1 MLVELPG
8 GGLLLQTI
16 RGEGVAPEVVVEEAE
31 IDFGK
36 VELGKSREMMRQA
49 TIRNAGTAPITIDNV
64 RHAGPNDLDF
74 TTLAGGGTFT
84 LQPGDTAIVDL
95 RFAPA
100 QIGRTSGRLL
110 FDYNGPG
117 SPATVTLY
125 GEGIDPA
132 PIVADATLATGEFYG
147 KPGETITVPVRL
159 TESSNVEAVGA
170 TRFRT
175 SLRFDASLLEPV
187 GGTPAGV
194 IQGSDRIIE
203 LDLPTS
209 SPTGDVLQELTFR
222 IGLGR
227 DSVVSLTLENAEA
240 IDGDV
245 AMSVELGVVHILGIC
260 YEGGAR
266 LINPD
271 GVVALRP
278 ITNTASASSGFVV
291 EMETIENGP
300 TDLRLYDLHGREVRT
315 YISGPLSPGRRL
327 MVLEGDGLSTGL
339 SLLILQ
345 TPTERR
351 SVMVDVRG

>member
-1 MLVELPG
+1 MEPDIVRPRKAAGQLVVVPRVLSGVDLDATADGESAEAILPLLPLLFRLLLHDPPGKLLEPVVLLDPLDVSDLVELPLDLG
-8 GGLLLQTI
+8 QIPLQ
-16 RGEGVAPEVVVEEAE
+16 
-31 IDFGK
+31 
-36 VELGKSREMMRQA
+36 SR
-49 TIRNAGTAPITIDNV
+49 TP
-64 RHAGPNDLDF
+64 LD
-74 TTLAGGGTFT
+74 
-84 LQPGDTAIVDL
+84 PPL
-95 RFAPA
+95 RFE
-100 QIGRTSGRLL
+100 SG
-110 FDYNGPG
+110 
-117 SPATVTLY
+117 SAS
-125 GEGIDPA
+125 
-132 PIVADATLATGEFYG
+132 LAE
-147 KPGETITVPVRL
+147 
-159 TESSNVEAVGA
+159 EAVGILC
-170 TRFRT
+170 RGE
-175 SLRFDASLLEPV
+175 LRVELYRHAPPFPV
-187 GGTPAGV
+187 
-194 IQGSDRIIE
+194 IE

-327 MVLEGDGLSTGL
+327 MVLEGDGMSTGL
-339 SLLILQ
+339 YLLILQ

-351 SVMVDVRG
+351 SVMVEVRG